1 MANETKKQHVIIPEV
16 MEEMVREKL
25 PHKLRFS
32 VFCDIDD
39 TLVGTPGDTITLP
52 KWGLIGEAQDVEE
65 LGAIPYQEMSSSK
78 TTATIKKVGKG
89 ITISDEAMLSG
100 LGKPID
106 EATEQ
111 LAIAVARKIDADA
124 LTALKG
130 AKLKFGKGATELG
143 YELLCDALTKFEE
156 DIDSPK
162 VLFVTPDQ
170 YSMLRKNK
178 DFLGLKD
185 LAGTPI
191 LFSGVVGAIAGCQVV
206 VTANKA
212 ILDAGTK
219 VDNLVV
225 MPGALRLVK
234 KRDAKIETG
243 RDMDHKATKINIDQ
257 HYVIAIKDDTKILK
271 ISTLKPTITDR

>member
-25 PHKLRFS
+25 PHKLRFAA
-32 VFCDIDD
+32 FCDIDN

-52 KWGLIGEAQDVEE
+52 KWGLIGPAQDVAE
-65 LGAIPYQEMSSSK
+65 LEQIPYEEMSSSK

-89 ITISDEAMLSG
+89 IAISDEARLSG

-106 EATEQ
+106 EAAEQ
-111 LAIAVARKIDADA
+111 LAISVARKIDADA

-130 AKLKFGKGATELG
+130 AKLTFGKGATELG
-143 YELLCDALTKFEE
+143 YELLCDALTKFGEE
-156 DIDSPK
+156 IDTEK

-178 DFLGLKD
+178 DFLSLKD

-191 LFSGVVGAIAGCQVV
+191 LFSGVVGAIAGCQIA
-206 VTANKA
+206 VTSNPALANGSK
-212 ILDAGTK
+212 I
-219 VDNLVV
+219 DNLVV
-225 MPGALRLVK
+225 MAGALRLVK
-234 KRDAKIETG
+234 KRDAQIETD
-243 RDMDHKATKINIDQ
+243 RDIDHKATKITIDQ
-257 HYVIAIKDDTKILK
+257 HYVIAIKDDTKVLK